1 MPRVELTRGAVEDL
15 ERLILT
21 HSLPADTRDRI
32 RRSLRPLGQFPRL
45 GAVIDDRRPE
55 ERFLIGPWHWL
66 VIVYEYRDADG
77 RIVILSIEDGRSAK
91 AVAARPAK

>member
-45 GAVIDDRRPE
+45 GAVIDDQRPD
-55 ERFLIGPWHWL
+55 ERFVIGPWQWL
-66 VIVYEYRDADG
+66 VIVYEDRAAEE
-77 RIVILSIEDGRSAK
+77 RIAILSIEDGRSAK
-91 AVAARPAK
+91 AVTARTAK